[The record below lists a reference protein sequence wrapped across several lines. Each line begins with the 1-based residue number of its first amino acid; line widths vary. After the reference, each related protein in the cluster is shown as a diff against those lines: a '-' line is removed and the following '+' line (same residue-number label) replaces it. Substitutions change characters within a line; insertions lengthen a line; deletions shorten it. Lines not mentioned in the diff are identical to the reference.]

1 MFCNESLPGNL
12 VRGGV
17 LAGGPKLG
25 NSCHPPTKKK
35 GGFRWDDVRI
45 FMMIQTT
52 KSSPDQSVKGHFWF
66 IDVLMLIARKTHL
79 HCNQKTRYGNN
90 L

>member
-1 MFCNESLPGNL
+1 MFENHFKN
-12 VRGGV
+12 V
-17 LAGGPKLG
+17 
-25 NSCHPPTKKK
+25 SCVKYD
-35 GGFRWDDVRI
+35 FRDVRI

-79 HCNQKTRYGNN
+79 HCNQKTRVTEIIYEITECVRPM
-90 L
+90 LRFTLV